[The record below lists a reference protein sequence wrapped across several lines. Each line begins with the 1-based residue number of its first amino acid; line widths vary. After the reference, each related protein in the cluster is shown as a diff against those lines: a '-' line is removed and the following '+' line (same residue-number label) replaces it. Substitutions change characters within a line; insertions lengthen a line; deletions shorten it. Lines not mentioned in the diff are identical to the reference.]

1 MAKTK
6 ILNQA
11 ASKNSRQV
19 RSGKD
24 GGLFNRKGKLLASM
38 ETFQAQFS
46 INNQKYQPL
55 GSNQQFEVNLGY
67 GVTLTFTEIVVED
80 NQFINELM
88 EYQNTGVIPEW
99 TFQGVVKSLTGKS
112 EERMVYRRVIPSGNI
127 DIQNITTGDAIKRNW
142 SLFVNGKIQQ
152 QGKLSME
159 G

>member
-1 MAKTK
+1 MATK

-11 ASKNSRQV
+11 ASKNSRHV

-24 GGLFNRKGKLLASM
+24 GGLFNRKGKLLATM

-99 TFQGVVKSLTGKS
+99 TFQGVIKSLTGKS

-127 DIQNITTGDAIKRNW
+127 AIQNVTTGDAIKRNW